1 MVYTKEKAV
10 EYLSRAE
17 INLAGAGE
25 VLQDRNLD
33 EIKGEVEAVNTIL
46 RIIRDETNQSMY

>member
-10 EYLSRAE
+10 EFLSRAE

-25 VLQDRNLD
+25 VLQDRNLN

-46 RIIRDETNQSMY
+46 GIIRDETNQSMY